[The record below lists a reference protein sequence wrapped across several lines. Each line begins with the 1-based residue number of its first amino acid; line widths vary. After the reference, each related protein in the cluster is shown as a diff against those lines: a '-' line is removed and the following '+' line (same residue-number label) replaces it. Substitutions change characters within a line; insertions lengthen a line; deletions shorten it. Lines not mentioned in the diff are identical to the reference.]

1 MRPRAFAILAL
12 ALAIGLGAAVAPY
25 ASPAPDGLERVA
37 ADHEFVQ
44 RARSQDSPVR
54 GYAVPGIGN
63 ARVATGV
70 AGFAGT
76 LLVFG
81 LGYGLATLRRRAGR
95 IPGAA

>member
-1 MRPRAFAILAL
+1 M
-12 ALAIGLGAAVAPY
+12 
-25 ASPAPDGLERVA
+25 A
-37 ADHEFVQ
+37 ADHRFE
-44 RARSQDSPVR
+44 RHARSHDSPIR

-81 LGYGLATLRRRAGR
+81 LGYGLATLRRRAGQ
-95 IPGAA
+95 IPGPA